1 MNDLLPRTDYLP
13 RKLQV
18 IRKLVIHATQQST
31 IIQLGWSPSAQN
43 RRRLKQRGIEHKRV
57 LYNNQHAGGDGEKW
71 VDGAGGKL
79 SRDRNLWIQYAMIL
93 PYNGF

>member
-1 MNDLLPRTDYLP
+1 M
-13 RKLQV
+13 

-43 RRRLKQRGIEHKRV
+43 RRRLEQRGVYYKRV
-57 LYNNQHAGGDGEKW
+57 LFNNQHAGDDGEKW
-71 VDGAGGKL
+71 VEGAGGKL
-79 SRDRNLWIQYAMIL
+79 SRDSNMWIQFAMIL